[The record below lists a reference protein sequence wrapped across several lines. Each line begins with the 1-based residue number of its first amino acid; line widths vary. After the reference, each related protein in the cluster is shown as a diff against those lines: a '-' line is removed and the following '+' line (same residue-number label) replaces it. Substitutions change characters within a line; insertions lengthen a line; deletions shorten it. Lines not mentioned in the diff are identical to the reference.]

1 VPISSSAPISPEVQL
16 QRPEGI
22 ALDFT
27 GNVLVADYGRDR
39 IVKLSPDG
47 RLLQAWG
54 TRGTGTGEFVGPKG
68 VAVDPS
74 TGKVYVADTGNGR
87 VQRLLP
93 DGTPETT
100 WAMPPVSSAGS

>member
-1 VPISSSAPISPEVQL
+1 MLPSSSAPISPEVQL

-22 ALDFT
+22 ALDVT

-47 RLLQAWG
+47 RLLQTWG
-54 TRGTGTGEFVGPKG
+54 TRGTGAGEFVGPKG

-74 TGKVYVADTGNGR
+74 TGKIYVADTGNGR
-87 VQRLLP
+87 VQRLQP
-93 DGTPETT
+93 DGTPDAT
-100 WAMPPVSSAGS
+100 WPMPSTPTGS